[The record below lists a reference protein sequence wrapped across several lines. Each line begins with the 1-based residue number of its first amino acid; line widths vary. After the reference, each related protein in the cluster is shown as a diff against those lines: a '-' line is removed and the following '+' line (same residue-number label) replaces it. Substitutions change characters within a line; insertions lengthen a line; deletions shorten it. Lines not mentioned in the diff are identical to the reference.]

1 MAEVNRVMVNIRD
14 FGKEVREVLNSP
26 ELCQQWLKNL
36 HDCLLY
42 GIEGVSSFGDALRCE
57 AIAYTEKISE
67 IKRNAVNAR
76 WHPKKS
82 STEPPTKEELYDFAS
97 LKNIDHAIARQFWE
111 IAESRNWCDKNGK
124 PIANWNG
131 ALINFEKRMMMK
143 ND

>member
-1 MAEVNRVMVNIRD
+1 MAEVNRVMVSIRD
-14 FGKEVREVLNSP
+14 FGKEVREVLSSP

-42 GIEGVSSFGDALRCE
+42 GIEGVSSYGDALRSE

-67 IKRNAVNAR
+67 IKSKASNAR
-76 WHPKKS
+76 WHPKKKS

-97 LKNIDHAIARQFWE
+97 LKKIDHAIARQFWE
-111 IAESRNWCDKNGK
+111 IAESRNWSDKNGN

-131 ALINFEKRMMMK
+131 ALINFEKRMKK